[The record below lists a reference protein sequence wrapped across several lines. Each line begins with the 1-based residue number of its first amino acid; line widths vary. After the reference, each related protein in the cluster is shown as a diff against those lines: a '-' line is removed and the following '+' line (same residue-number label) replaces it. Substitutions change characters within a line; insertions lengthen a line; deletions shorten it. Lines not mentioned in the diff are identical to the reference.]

1 MSMKKARFLL
11 VLGFSAAVSSCGGG
25 YEAGGS
31 GNPFAP
37 TLFSG
42 VFAPTVTVMPVNPAG
57 QYATVLADCAYSS
70 TRSFSCTFGD
80 LPLLGQSQTL
90 LTVDNVMDR
99 VVVSHDW
106 MGQRFREVLQTL
118 PQEAVQLF
126 QGVTAIVIASDI
138 IPSFY
143 FRATAA
149 IYLDAR
155 FLWLTLGELATI
167 VDEQDFRSGFGE
179 DLSFTAPWRLLNN
192 GAQIVRGADPNGGSS
207 STPTERLLD
216 DIRLPLAYLLLHEL
230 AHANDF
236 LPPQVQGGLRNDLPV
251 LDVVDS
257 FVGQRI
263 SDQLVTGFPLLSTVW
278 FELAAV
284 KFLGEQ
290 ASAAQIALNPQMV
303 GDAFKTDGATMP
315 YGFTTQF
322 EDLATLFDEL
332 MLLYLFDVIRDN
344 AITDKP
350 AVPSSNDNDYI
361 VAWGQRSRIKD
372 ALVKQRALFI
382 EERILPNL
390 DLSVFVAGLD
400 DPIEMRIGEGWL
412 DNLVLGPIPATAELT
427 IGVSRPP
434 AIVEFGPNH
443 VR

>member
-1 MSMKKARFLL
+1 MLKVRVLL
-11 VLGFSAAVSSCGGG
+11 VLGCAALLGSCGGG
-25 YEAGGS
+25 DGPSGGT
-31 GNPFAP
+31 NPVS
-37 TLFSG
+37 LFSG
-42 VFAPTVTVMPVNPAG
+42 VFAPTVGVTPVNPSGPFA
-57 QYATVLADCAYSS
+57 AALADCAYSA
-70 TRSFSCTFGD
+70 TRSVSCTFGD
-80 LPLLGQSQTL
+80 LPLLGQSQTVL
-90 LTVDNVMDR
+90 SVDDVMNR
-99 VVVSHDW
+99 VVVSHNW
-106 MGQRFREVLQTL
+106 MGQRFREVLETL

-149 IYLDAR
+149 IYLDPR

-167 VDEQDFRSGFGE
+167 NDEQDFRSGFGE
-179 DLSFTAPWRLLNN
+179 DLSFTAPWRLLDN
-192 GAQIVRGADPNGGSS
+192 GVQIIRGADPNGGSG
-207 STPTERLLD
+207 STPTARMLD

-236 LPPQVQGGLRNDLPV
+236 LPPQIQGTLRNDLPV
-251 LDVVDS
+251 LDVISS
-257 FVGQRI
+257 FVGQRV
-263 SDQLVTGFPLLSTVW
+263 SDQLSASFPLLSNIW
-278 FELAAV
+278 FDLAAV
-284 KFLGEQ
+284 KFLGVQ
-290 ASAAQIALNPQMV
+290 ATAAQMGFTPQFV
-303 GDAFKTDGATMP
+303 GDTFKMDGASMP
-315 YGFTTQF
+315 YAFTTQF

-332 MLLYLFDVIRDN
+332 MLLYLFDVVRDN

-382 EERILPNL
+382 EERLLPNL
-390 DLSVFVAGLD
+390 DLTAYIAALD

-412 DNLVLGPIPATAELT
+412 DNLVLGPVPAIAELT
-427 IGVSRPP
+427 
-434 AIVEFGPNH
+434 FGPTQPAVVVDFGPGH

>member
-1 MSMKKARFLL
+1 MSKARFLL
-11 VLGFSAAVSSCGGG
+11 VLGLSAAVTSCGGSNN
-25 YEAGGS
+25 GGL
-31 GNPFAP
+31 GNQLPP
-37 TLFSG
+37 PLFSG
-42 VFAPTVTVMPVNPAG
+42 VFAPTVTVTPVNPVG
-57 QYATVLADCAYSS
+57 QYAAVLADCAYSA
-70 TRSFSCTFGD
+70 TRSVSCTFGD
-80 LPLLGQSQTL
+80 LPLLGQSQTV
-90 LTVDNVMDR
+90 LTVDDVMNR

-106 MGQRFREVLQTL
+106 MGQRFREALETL

-126 QGVTAIVIASDI
+126 QGVTAIVIASDV

-167 VDEQDFRSGFGE
+167 NDEEDFRSGFGE
-179 DLSFTAPWRLLNN
+179 DLSFTAPWRLLDN
-192 GAQIVRGADPNGGSS
+192 GVQIVRGADPNGGSS
-207 STPTERLLD
+207 STPPARMLD

-236 LPPQVQGGLRNDLPV
+236 LPPQLQGGLRNDLPV
-251 LDVVDS
+251 LDVVNS

-263 SDQLVTGFPLLSTVW
+263 SDQLVAGFPLLSTVW

-284 KFLGEQ
+284 KFLGVQ
-290 ASAAQIALNPQMV
+290 ASATQIAMTPQTV
-303 GDAFKTDGATMP
+303 GDEFKIDGAAMP

-332 MLLYLFDVIRDN
+332 MLLYLFDVVRDN

-350 AVPSSNDNDYI
+350 AVPSNNDNDYI

-382 EERILPNL
+382 EARILPNL

-412 DNLVLGPIPATAELT
+412 DNLVLGPIPATAALT
-427 IGVSRPP
+427 TVPARP
-434 AIVEFGPNH
+434 AAVIEFGPGH